1 MKIWIEDNSTPTHHI
16 IYLSK
21 EGRQDLHL
29 LGDYDDEALRSYF
42 SALSS
47 AIDIE
52 KNLNLLHYFGY
63 LHLFAKKETL

>member
-21 EGRQDLHL
+21 EGRQDLRF
-29 LGDYDDEALRSYF
+29 LGDYDDKALRSYF
-42 SALSS
+42 ETLGS

-52 KNLNLLHYFGY
+52 KNLKLLHYFGY
-63 LHLFAKKETL
+63 LHLFVKKENV